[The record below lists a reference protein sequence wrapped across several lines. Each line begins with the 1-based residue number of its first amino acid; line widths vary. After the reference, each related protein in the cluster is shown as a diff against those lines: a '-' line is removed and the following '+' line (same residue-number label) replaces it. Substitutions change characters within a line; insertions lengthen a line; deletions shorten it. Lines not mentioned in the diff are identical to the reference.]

1 MSAITNE
8 IFESFRNDQKK
19 IKEAKDFLKSKGE
32 VPEEKVLEWFN
43 NFVDHIQSNNS
54 NLYNEACKY
63 ADQREEECD
72 GI

>member
-43 NFVDHIQSNNS
+43 NFVDHIQLNNR

-72 GI
+72 GV